1 MINWETLKLTTI
13 TLPMKSQY
21 SWFIPFLIFIFS
33 IVAGPLSLD
42 PEALGVEDK
51 EQKIKTFFEKHQVA
65 IATTCGLIAVL
76 FFYILQYGLN
86 QNAHYKVTVELN
98 NPNIH
103 TENLIETP
111 TLSAI
116 EKQYNIE
123 CSEGDE
129 SLYSAS
135 VYFRKPDTKIYKE
148 QGKIYFTTVIFKS
161 FYERYKSPEQF
172 KGDLSTLISHTT
184 DLLNKYPRAYPENKE
199 AMKEFTEKYATDKIT
214 MPKFEGV
221 EETQNKEETQ

>member
-1 MINWETLKLTTI
+1 MMINWETLKLTTI

-21 SWFIPFLIFIFS
+21 SWFIPFLIAIFI
-33 IVAGPLSLD
+33 IVAGPLSI
-42 PEALGVEDK
+42 ALSETEEG
-51 EQKIKTFFEKHQVA
+51 QKPNAYIEKHGA
-65 IATTCGLIAVL
+65 TIAWVCGLITVL
-76 FFYILQYGLN
+76 FFYTLQYCLN

-116 EKQYNIE
+116 EKQYNID

-129 SLYSAS
+129 SLESAI

-148 QGKIYFTTVIFKS
+148 QGKIYFTTVIYKS
-161 FYERYKSPEQF
+161 FYARYKSPEQF
-172 KGDLSTLISHTT
+172 KGDLSTLISYTIN
-184 DLLNKYPRAYPENKE
+184 LLNKYPRAYPENKD
-199 AMKEFTEKYATDKIT
+199 AMREFTEKHATDKIA
-214 MPKFEGV
+214 MPKFED
-221 EETQNKEETQ
+221 KEERK

>member
-1 MINWETLKLTTI
+1 MMINWETLKLTTI

-21 SWFIPFLIFIFS
+21 SWFIPFLIVIFV
-33 IVAGPLSLD
+33 IVAGPLSIAFS
-42 PEALGVEDK
+42 ETEEGK
-51 EQKIKTFFEKHQVA
+51 KSNTYMEKHGTSMAWV
-65 IATTCGLIAVL
+65 CGLIAVI
-76 FFYILQYGLN
+76 FFYALQYGLN

-111 TLSAI
+111 SLSAI
-116 EKQYNIE
+116 EKQYNIG
-123 CSEGDE
+123 CSEEE
-129 SLYSAS
+129 SPLEAAS

-172 KGDLSTLISHTT
+172 KGDLSTLISYTIN
-184 DLLNKYPRAYPENKE
+184 LLNKYPRAYPENKD
-199 AMKEFTEKYATDKIT
+199 AMREFTEKHATDKIA
-214 MPKFEGV
+214 MPTFED
-221 EETQNKEETQ
+221 KEERK

>member
-33 IVAGPLSLD
+33 IVAGPLSI
-42 PEALGVEDK
+42 ALSETEEG
-51 EQKIKTFFEKHQVA
+51 QKPNAYIEKHGVT
-65 IATTCGLIAVL
+65 IAWVCGLITVL
-76 FFYILQYGLN
+76 FFYTLQYCLN

-111 TLSAI
+111 ILSAI

-123 CSEGDE
+123 YSEGDE
-129 SLYSAS
+129 SLYSAI

>member
-1 MINWETLKLTTI
+1 MMINWETLKLTTI

-21 SWFIPFLIFIFS
+21 SWFIPFLIVIFV
-33 IVAGPLSLD
+33 IVAGPLSITFS
-42 PEALGVEDK
+42 ETEE
-51 EQKIKTFFEKHQVA
+51 EQKPNAYMEKHGTS
-65 IATTCGLIAVL
+65 IAWICGLIAVL
-76 FFYILQYGLN
+76 LFYALQYGLN

-98 NPNIH
+98 NPNIP

-111 TLSAI
+111 SLSAI
-116 EKQYNIE
+116 EKQYNIG

-129 SLYSAS
+129 SLESAI

-172 KGDLSTLISHTT
+172 KGDLSTLISYTI
-184 DLLNKYPRAYPENKE
+184 DILNKYPRAYPENKD
-199 AMKEFTEKYATDKIT
+199 AMREFTEKHATDKIA
-214 MPKFEGV
+214 MPKFED
-221 EETQNKEETQ
+221 KEERK